1 MSSAASTSFSASYDK
16 NTKLVSA
23 GIFVLLL
30 LLALIIPGVFVGCLY
45 AVLLVAAY
53 AWSPRSYA
61 ISDRSIL
68 VKRLIGTVRI
78 PLDGIREA
86 RIATPDDFRGCIRL
100 LGNGGLFGYYGQF
113 RTARL
118 GECTWYVTNRSNA
131 VVVVT
136 RTGTT
141 VFSPDDADGFLAA
154 IHASVPVPPAMPP
167 GPLPDSLQ
175 SHKAGIPAGMLVGG
189 AIAIV
194 VLAIVAFALLYS
206 PGPPSYTLTA
216 QSLTIHDRFYPVT
229 LQAAGVDADHIRV
242 IDFGVD
248 AEWRP
253 TARTN
258 GFANS
263 HYRSGWFRVASG
275 KSVRM
280 YQSDGKRLVLLP
292 SKGDGAAVLLETTDP
307 EKFIRDV
314 RQAWALRW
322 WGMLRLDSRPKD
334 QPCSG
339 LPHGMRLPVRS
350 VPQNASAC
358 HALIVPAR
366 SSVRNSSSAA
376 LNTASV

>member
-1 MSSAASTSFSASYDK
+1 MPSIPSASFSASYDK
-16 NTKLVSA
+16 TTKLISA

-30 LLALIIPGVFVGCLY
+30 LLALVIPGVFMGCVGAL
-45 AVLLVAAY
+45 LLVATY
-53 AWSPRSYA
+53 AWSPRSYT
-61 ISDRSIL
+61 ISERSIL
-68 VKRLIGTVRI
+68 VKRLIGTARI
-78 PLDGIREA
+78 PFDGIREA
-86 RIATPDDFRGCIRL
+86 RIATPDDFRDCIRL

-118 GECTWYVTNRSNA
+118 GECTWYVTNRSNT

-154 IHASVPVPPAMPP
+154 IHASVPVPPPIP
-167 GPLPDSLQ
+167 VEPLINSLQ
-175 SHKAGIPAGMLVGG
+175 SYRAGIPVGMLVGG

-194 VLAIVAFALLYS
+194 VLAVVAFAFAYA

-229 LQAAGVDADHIRV
+229 LQAAGVDAERIRI

-248 AEWRP
+248 TEWRP

-258 GFANS
+258 GFANA

-275 KSVRM
+275 KTVRL
-280 YQSDGKRLVLLP
+280 YRADATRLVLLP
-292 SKGDGAAVLLETTDP
+292 PKGNGAPVLLETTDP

-314 RQAWALRW
+314 RQAW
-322 WGMLRLDSRPKD
+322 
-334 QPCSG
+334 QP
-339 LPHGMRLPVRS
+339 
-350 VPQNASAC
+350 
-358 HALIVPAR
+358 
-366 SSVRNSSSAA
+366 
-376 LNTASV
+376 

>member
-1 MSSAASTSFSASYDK
+1 MKPMPMPSIPSASFSASYDK
-16 NTKLVSA
+16 STKLISA

-30 LLALIIPGVFVGCLY
+30 LLALVIPGVFMGCVG
-45 AVLLVAAY
+45 AMLLVATY
-53 AWSPRSYA
+53 ACSPRSYA
-61 ISDRSIL
+61 ISERSIL

-86 RIATPDDFRGCIRL
+86 RIATPDDFRDCIRL

-118 GECTWYVTNRSNA
+118 GECTWYVTNRSNT

-154 IHASVPVPPAMPP
+154 IHASVPVPPPIP
-167 GPLPDSLQ
+167 VEPLINSLQ
-175 SHKAGIPAGMLVGG
+175 SYRAGIPVGMLVGG

-194 VLAIVAFALLYS
+194 VLAVVAFALLYS
-206 PGPPSYTLTA
+206 PGPPSYTLTP

-229 LQAAGVDADHIRV
+229 LQAAGVDAERIRI

-248 AEWRP
+248 TEWRP

-258 GFANS
+258 GFANA

-275 KSVRM
+275 KTVRL
-280 YQSDGKRLVLLP
+280 YRADATRLVLLP
-292 SKGDGAAVLLETTDP
+292 PKGNGAPVLLETTDP

-314 RQAWALRW
+314 RQAW
-322 WGMLRLDSRPKD
+322 
-334 QPCSG
+334 QP
-339 LPHGMRLPVRS
+339 
-350 VPQNASAC
+350 
-358 HALIVPAR
+358 
-366 SSVRNSSSAA
+366 
-376 LNTASV
+376 